1 MITIKEGSLFSAAK
15 GLICHQVNCKGNMGR
30 GVAKQFREL
39 YPRAYYRYLSLCQSS
54 SAATLLGICLFNRE
68 DDNHISCSMFAQD
81 DWRGHNVCNTD
92 YQAFTQCCREIRQFI
107 IFSELP
113 QNFPINMP
121 YGIGAGL
128 GGGDWLIIYS
138 ILEEEFEGHDLI
150 LWRLPK

>member
-1 MITIKEGSLFSAAK
+1 MITIKEGDLFDAPS

-30 GVAKQFREL
+30 GVARTFREK
-39 YPRAYYRYLSLCQSS
+39 YPEVFKYYVYLCHTNCTN
-54 SAATLLGICLFNRE
+54 TLLGNCLFK
-68 DDNHISCSMFAQD
+68 DNTVCMFAQD

-92 YQAFTQCCREIRQFI
+92 YTAFRLCCKQIVAYIQ
-107 IFSELP
+107 
-113 QNFPINMP
+113 QNDPFTVINMP

-128 GGGDWLIIYS
+128 GGGDWLIIQS